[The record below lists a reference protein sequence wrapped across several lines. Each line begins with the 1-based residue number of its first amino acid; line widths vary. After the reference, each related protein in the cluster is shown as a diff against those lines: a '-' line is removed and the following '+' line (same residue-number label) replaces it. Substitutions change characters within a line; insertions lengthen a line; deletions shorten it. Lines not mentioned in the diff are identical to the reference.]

1 MNRLHHVALGA
12 EHVEK
17 LAQFYEDVLGLK
29 RLQTHRFEN
38 GSVRSVWLDLEPGV
52 LMIEPAERSGEDLAP
67 MQMGNG
73 PFLLAFRFAPEERA
87 ALRDRLSAHGISLE
101 GRTEHTDYFRDLEN
115 NRIGVSSYP
124 LKS

>member
-52 LMIEPAERSGEDLAP
+52 LMLEPAERSGEDLAP
-67 MQMGNG
+67 MQRGNG
-73 PFLLAFRFAPEERA
+73 PFLLAFRFTPEERA

-101 GRTEHTDYFRDLEN
+101 GRTELTDYFRDLEN
-115 NRIGVSSYP
+115 NRIGLSSYP